1 MRKSMLIGAI
11 IPISIPIGIFG
22 FFLVASSLEW
32 SESLLSTSF
41 VVHTHDYYLDCVSHP
56 SAHGRAL
63 NKYSLTVYNGT
74 IKFCILSPQN
84 YVDFL
89 EGEYKPA
96 WKEEE
101 HLDSGV
107 GTLAFHNACFLFY
120 NNDFSDKLV
129 DLQVSRIWPSNDEG
143 LFSGIT
149 LIIIS
154 IGLPIVLYEEFKPKT
169 RLAARVNTMHA
180 RTL

>member
-1 MRKSMLIGAI
+1 MRKSRLIGAI

-32 SESLLSTSF
+32 SEGLLSTSF
-41 VVHTHDYYLDCVSHP
+41 VVHAHDYYLDSVSHP
-56 SAHGRAL
+56 SEHGRAI
-63 NKYSLTVYNGT
+63 NKYSFTVYYGT

-84 YVDFL
+84 YYDFL
-89 EGEYKPA
+89 EGEYQPA

-101 HLDSGV
+101 HLDSGL
-107 GTLAFHNACFLFY
+107 GTLAFYNACFLFY
-120 NNDFSDKLV
+120 NDDSYDKYV

-154 IGLPIVLYEEFKPKT
+154 VGLPIVLYGEFKPRT
-169 RLAARVNTMHA
+169 HA
-180 RTL
+180 HRR